1 MTDKLPREDR
11 GRLLLGTQGFSFDDW
26 VGPFYPDGTPKKRY
40 LEEYAN
46 HFPSVEID
54 ATFYAIPRITVVEG
68 WESGPP
74 KASDSR
80 QNFPN

>member
-1 MTDKLPREDR
+1 MAEGT
-11 GRLLLGTQGFSFDDW
+11 LLLGTQGFSFDDW

-54 ATFYAIPRITVVEG
+54 ATFYAIPRISVVEG
-68 WESGPP
+68 WRARTP
-74 KASDSR
+74 KGFRFAAQLR
-80 QNFPN
+80 